1 MSPLEESYVDVRGS
15 TVWKAWKAMRGADL
29 SKALL
34 RASKG
39 GTAVLMVMLILSMP
53 ACGIIGSSSTANL
66 CRKDEIGTPPNCFV
80 APPAP
85 AAPGKAWHVAFSE
98 EFNGNDYDH
107 SKLTPCFDWNYAN
120 ACTDTFNKGKET
132 YRPEQVRVSN
142 GTAKLV
148 AEPLVPPVPNDACYE
163 GLCTYKAGLLSTAR
177 PNADRGGQYLFP
189 FTYGYVE
196 ARIKYPPVP
205 GFFTAFWMLPTNPTY
220 EYRNEI
226 DIAEILGGDPSN
238 VYMTYHYDDR
248 QQKYVVNSA
257 PDKNDNGACPVRDY
271 SHDWTRFGVDWQPD
285 HIAWYIN
292 GVKCGEFTD
301 AAQIESGPMQLIL
314 HMMIDNTW
322 ERDARSVLTDQ
333 TIVEQLEV
341 DYIRVYQQQ

>member
-1 MSPLEESYVDVRGS
+1 MSALKELHVQISRSAVR
-15 TVWKAWKAMRGADL
+15 KAWNAMREADRPDGLLGA
-29 SKALL
+29 SRACVAVFMAL
-34 RASKG
+34 
-39 GTAVLMVMLILSMP
+39 LILSTP
-53 ACGIIGSSSTANL
+53 ACISGSNGSAAEL
-66 CRKDEIGTPPNCFV
+66 CGEAEIGTPPNCFA

-85 AAPGKAWHVAFSE
+85 AAPGKTWHVAFSE

-107 SKLTPCFDWNYAN
+107 SKLTPCFDFNYAN

-148 AEPLVPPVPNDACYE
+148 AEPLVPPMPEDACYE

-220 EYRNEI
+220 EYRSEI
-226 DIAEILGGDPSN
+226 DIAEILGGDPST
-238 VYMTYHYDDR
+238 VYMTYHYNDR
-248 QQKYVVNSA
+248 QQDYEVNSA

-271 SHDWTRFGVDWQPD
+271 SRDWTRVGVDWQPD

-292 GVKCGEFTD
+292 GVKCGEFRD
-301 AAQIESGPMQLIL
+301 AAQIENGPMQLIL
-314 HMMIDNTW
+314 HMMVDNNW
-322 ERDARSVLTDQ
+322 ERKANSVLTDQ
-333 TIVEQLEV
+333 TLVEQLEV